1 MHLIYFPGGGG
12 WGGGGGGGG
21 FSEFQVTGMKSHAL
35 DLLKEYFHY
44 LVVLSHFLVVCYK
57 ILLLNLTEGTAHS
70 A

>member
-12 WGGGGGGGG
+12 WGGGGGGG

-57 ILLLNLTEGTAHS
+57 ILLLNLTKGTAHS